1 MKKAMV
7 TVLLLAAA
15 LLAAAPVQAA
25 IADTLA
31 PAGIALSVLLSGAAL
46 AACIY
51 CVVRVRQLVSEH
63 HAFMQSVDKALREYS
78 AQADTSAATINDL
91 ASGARAAVNQLS
103 NRLVEQLDKL
113 PVAHDGASAPATNVI
128 SIAPVTADTKQAARN
143 PRKALEEALASG
155 ALPIALE
162 PVVSVSKAEA
172 TGFNVHAALSDS
184 AGQIQFLRRMEG
196 ETKGGL
202 PARFELEMIRQAAR
216 VCRRQ
221 LSGEAPSMPLQVAI
235 SKALLRDTATLDET
249 CRLYASQ
256 PALCPSLILS
266 LPVHILNGA
275 NDSFH
280 DALDRLQAAGVRLA
294 CDVRRHIKWNI
305 RAA

>member
-128 SIAPVTADTKQAARN
+128 SIAPDN
-143 PRKALEEALASG
+143 PKREE
-155 ALPIALE
+155 
-162 PVVSVSKAEA
+162 
-172 TGFNVHAALSDS
+172 
-184 AGQIQFLRRMEG
+184 LRG
-196 ETKGGL
+196 K
-202 PARFELEMIRQAAR
+202 F
-216 VCRRQ
+216 
-221 LSGEAPSMPLQVAI
+221 
-235 SKALLRDTATLDET
+235 LDEHFHKEDEVRFFVAGSGLAT
-249 CRLYASQ
+249 WASF
-256 PALCPSLILS
+256 ILMAMS
-266 LPVHILNGA
+266 N
-275 NDSFH
+275 
-280 DALDRLQAAGVRLA
+280 
-294 CDVRRHIKWNI
+294 
-305 RAA
+305 